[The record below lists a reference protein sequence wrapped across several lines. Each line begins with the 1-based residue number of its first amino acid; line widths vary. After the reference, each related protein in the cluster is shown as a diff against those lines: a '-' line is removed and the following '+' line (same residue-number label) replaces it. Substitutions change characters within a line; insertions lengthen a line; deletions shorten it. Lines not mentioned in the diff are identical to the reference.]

1 MKSKILTTAAL
12 LVTANLII
20 SVPVLAQDPPAR
32 TYQPGFWQPVARVNI
47 NRPIAIKL
55 INQTEV
61 VLEYSLTTNE
71 APPRQ
76 LLPRNNAVL
85 REIPLP
91 AYVLINPTSS
101 NLDSSRV
108 YLKYEVAVGDDNL
121 VTVKIRQISDDIPGN
136 TTLNIQESGAIYLY

>member
-76 LLPRNNAVL
+76 LLPRNTAVL

-108 YLKYEVAVGDDNL
+108 DLKYEVAVGNDNV
-121 VTVKIRQISDDIPGN
+121 VTVKIRQISGDIPGN
-136 TTLNIQESGAIYLY
+136 TTLNIQENGAIYLY

>member
-12 LVTANLII
+12 LATANLII
-20 SVPVLAQDPPAR
+20 SAPVLAQNPPAR

-76 LLPRNNAVL
+76 LFPRNTAVL

-91 AYVLINPTSS
+91 AYVLINSASS
-101 NLDSSRV
+101 NPDHSRV
-108 YLKYEVAVGDDNL
+108 NLRYEIAVSDDNV
-121 VTVKIRQISDDIPGN
+121 VTVKIRQISDDIPEN
-136 TTLNIQESGAIYLY
+136 TTLNIQETGAIYLY

>member
-47 NRPIAIKL
+47 NLPIAIKL

-76 LLPRNNAVL
+76 LLPRNTAVL

-91 AYVLINPTSS
+91 AYVLINPTGS
-101 NLDSSRV
+101 NPDSSRV

-121 VTVKIRQISDDIPGN
+121 VTVEIRQISDDIPGN

>member
-61 VLEYSLTTNE
+61 VLEYSLTANE

-76 LLPRNNAVL
+76 LLPRNTAVL

-108 YLKYEVAVGDDNL
+108 YLKYEVAVGNDNV
-121 VTVKIRQISDDIPGN
+121 VTVKIRQISGDIPGN
-136 TTLNIQESGAIYLY
+136 TTLNIQENGAIYLY